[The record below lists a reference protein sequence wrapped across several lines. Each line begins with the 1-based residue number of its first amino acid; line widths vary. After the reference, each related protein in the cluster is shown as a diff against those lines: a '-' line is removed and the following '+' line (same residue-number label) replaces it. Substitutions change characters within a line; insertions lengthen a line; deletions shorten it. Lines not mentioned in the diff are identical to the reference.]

1 MKNSPSKTV
10 LKQMFSAAAQLIR
23 DRSTMLSQLDSVGGD
38 GDHGATMVRF
48 MERLEQAMD
57 DADSKSAARC

>member
-1 MKNSPSKTV
+1 
-10 LKQMFSAAAQLIR
+10 
-23 DRSTMLSQLDSVGGD
+23 MLSQLDSVGGD